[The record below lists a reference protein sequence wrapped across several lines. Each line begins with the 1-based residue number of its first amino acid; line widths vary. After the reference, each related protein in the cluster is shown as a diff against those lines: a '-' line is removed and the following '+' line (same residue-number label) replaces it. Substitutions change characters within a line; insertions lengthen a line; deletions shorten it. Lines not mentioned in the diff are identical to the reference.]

1 VRQIGAVECRLD
13 IVKRII
19 DTSEVLGT
27 VELPNGTYEVCA
39 TADANYDDDAKQL
52 IVRLNSFLR
61 TTNLRAKEELSPA
74 DWLPKGETV
83 TESMDPD
90 EAVEAA
96 RDIFHR
102 WAQKVR
108 NAGPLHNPIS

>member
-1 VRQIGAVECRLD
+1 
-13 IVKRII
+13 VKRII

-27 VELPNGTYEVCA
+27 VELPNGTCEVCA
-39 TADANYDDDAKQL
+39 TADANYEEDKRQL

-61 TTNLRAKEELSPA
+61 TTDLRVKEEQFGA
-74 DWLPKGETV
+74 DWLPKAETV
-83 TESMDPD
+83 TESVDSS
-90 EAVEAA
+90 EALEAA

-108 NAGPLHNPIS
+108 NARPLHSPTH